1 MNHMRMLLHNTIL
14 HAESWNVAWRKAA
27 PGAILTDQTTPFT
40 IIENPLRYWAADP
53 FVVEREGKTYIFA
66 ELYDYIR
73 CRGILGVCELIPGQK
88 CRWEPIIIEPFHL
101 SYPCVLEHGGKTYLM
116 PESQEDRSLLLYE
129 AVEFPRKWKQVKKL
143 RADVS
148 FADTTPVSD
157 DGLALTHQVADSR
170 HPQLLLIDLTG
181 SRPDV
186 PAENQELLRSRPAGK
201 PFRLDGRLIR
211 PIQHSWDFDRNYGK
225 SLIFSAVTMEGTL
238 CREESITEIT
248 PQDLQYSRP
257 IFLDG
262 MHTYNA
268 STHFEVIDIKTLRF
282 NLLNLLFR
290 VLRKVT
296 HLLWKAGN
304 L

>member
-1 MNHMRMLLHNTIL
+1 MAFDLKKTPLY
-14 HAESWNVAWRKAA
+14 AESWNVAWRQAD
-27 PGAILTDQTTPFT
+27 PGAILTDKHTPFT

-53 FVVEREGKTYIFA
+53 FVMEKDGKTYIFA

-88 CRWEPIIIEPFHL
+88 CRWEPIIVEPFHL
-101 SYPCVLEHGGKTYLM
+101 SYPCILERDGKVYLM
-116 PESQEDRSLLLYE
+116 PESGADRSLLLYE
-129 AVEFPRKWKQVKKL
+129 AVEFPRKWKRVKAL
-143 RADVS
+143 RENVC
-148 FADTTPVSD
+148 FADTTPISD
-157 DGLALTHQVADSR
+157 DGLALTHQVADAR
-170 HPQLLLIDLTG
+170 NPQLLLIDLTG

-186 PAENQELLRSRPAGK
+186 PAENQDTLRSRPGGK
-201 PFRLDGRLIR
+201 PFRLSSRLIR

-225 SLIFSAVTMEGTL
+225 SLIFSAVMLEGTL
-238 CREESITEIT
+238 CREEPITEIT

-268 STHFEVIDIKTLRF
+268 STHFEVIDIKTRRF

-290 VLRKVT
+290 
-296 HLLWKAGN
+296 LLSKFRRA
-304 L
+304 